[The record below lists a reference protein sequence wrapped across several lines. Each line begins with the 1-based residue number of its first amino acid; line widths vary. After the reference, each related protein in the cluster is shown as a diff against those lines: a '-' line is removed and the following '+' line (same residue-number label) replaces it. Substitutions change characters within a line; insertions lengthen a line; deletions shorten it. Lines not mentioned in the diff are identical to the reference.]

1 MVYYKNKAIRHNMFH
16 INDLRDYDPNRLGD
30 AMPSDLSSLQ
40 LLAGRIASIRFSTK
54 TFFLFIFL
62 LFAVVLPNP
71 CSAKDAVQENPSH
84 DLTSAIAKIE
94 PGTAAEKTVLEKID
108 GGFSTIVNHMA
119 SVLFYRIAADQRHYI
134 QLEHEEHYVR
144 KADSQES
151 FSKHNPN
158 GSYPAKTLS
167 EDEIVALGA
176 RGQLITAAQGGW
188 YRQGTMG
195 EQKVE
200 YVTIVID
207 NSSKYIATDPAATRF
222 QKDSGRLSRFDDETL
237 TRTHVDE
244 LAQQGRLRE
253 DPTLVQQG
261 AKPAYIHSERHGGA
275 PVVVLWLAAGS
286 IFFTFY
292 MRGVNIWGFRHAVE
306 IVRGRY
312 DNPNEPGE
320 VTHFQALSSALS
332 ATVGLGNIAGVT
344 IAMAKGGPGAF
355 FWMVM
360 CGLLGMTSK
369 FVECTLGQMYRQVR
383 EDGTVLGGPMQY
395 LHVGLKEKGLGTL
408 GMVLSIIFAI
418 MCILASFGG
427 GNMFQANQAGSTVL
441 SMVQKSEINELER
454 INREIKIAAEQVA
467 AGVAGEMDT
476 MIALQQQKQ
485 NLQEKMDQM
494 KSVFLPTFGIIFAL
508 LVAMVIIGGI
518 KRIGAAASKV
528 VPTMCL
534 MYIAACLFI
543 ILKHYAR
550 IPDLVMSIFQ
560 EAFTP
565 TAFGGGLLGILVI
578 GVQRAA
584 FSNEAGV
591 GSAAIAHSAAR
602 TEEPVREGAV
612 ALLGPFIDTVVVCSM
627 TALVILITNAWNND
641 AWIVDQGLAGAA
653 LTSVAF
659 ENEISW
665 FPYVLAAAVVLF
677 AYSTIVSW
685 SYYGE
690 RCWERL
696 FGRSSTIVYKII
708 YVSCVFVGAISHLG
722 AVLDFSDMMILS
734 MAFPNILGAVILA
747 PTVKRALADYWDRYR
762 AGEFQTFK

>member
-1 MVYYKNKAIRHNMFH
+1 
-16 INDLRDYDPNRLGD
+16 
-30 AMPSDLSSLQ
+30 MPTDLSLLQ
-40 LLAGRIASIRFSTK
+40 PMADRIASIRFSTK

-62 LFAVVLPNP
+62 LFSVVLPNP
-71 CSAKDAVQENPSH
+71 CSAQEAVPENPTH

-94 PGTAAEKTVLEKID
+94 SGTTAEKTLLEKID
-108 GGFSTIVNHMA
+108 GGFSTIVNQMA

-134 QLEHEEHYVR
+134 QLAHEEHYVR
-144 KADSQES
+144 EVDSQKS
-151 FSKHNPN
+151 FSKHNPS
-158 GSYPAKTLS
+158 GSYPAQTLS
-167 EDEIVALGA
+167 ENEIVALGA

-195 EQKVE
+195 EQQVE
-200 YVTIVID
+200 YITIVID

-222 QKDSGRLSRFDDETL
+222 QKDSGRLSRFDDEIL
-237 TRTHVDE
+237 TRTQVDE

-253 DPTLVQQG
+253 DPELVQQG
-261 AKPAYIHSERHGGA
+261 AKSSYIHRERHGGA

-286 IFFTFY
+286 IFFTLY
-292 MRGVNIWGFRHAVE
+292 MGGVNIWGFRHAIE

-360 CGLLGMTSK
+360 CGLFGMTSK

-408 GMVLSIIFAI
+408 GMVLSIMFAI

-427 GNMFQANQAGSTVL
+427 GNMFQANQAGSTML

-467 AGVAGEMDT
+467 DGVAGEMDT
-476 MIALQQQKQ
+476 MIGLQQQKQ
-485 NLQEKMDQM
+485 NLQKKMDQM

-665 FPYVLAAAVVLF
+665 FPYVLATAVVLF

-696 FGRSSTIVYKII
+696 FGRSSTILYKII

-762 AGEFQTFK
+762 AGEFRTFK

>member
-1 MVYYKNKAIRHNMFH
+1 
-16 INDLRDYDPNRLGD
+16 
-30 AMPSDLSSLQ
+30 
-40 LLAGRIASIRFSTK
+40 
-54 TFFLFIFL
+54 
-62 LFAVVLPNP
+62 
-71 CSAKDAVQENPSH
+71 
-84 DLTSAIAKIE
+84 
-94 PGTAAEKTVLEKID
+94 
-108 GGFSTIVNHMA
+108 
-119 SVLFYRIAADQRHYI
+119 
-134 QLEHEEHYVR
+134 
-144 KADSQES
+144 
-151 FSKHNPN
+151 
-158 GSYPAKTLS
+158 
-167 EDEIVALGA
+167 
-176 RGQLITAAQGGW
+176 
-188 YRQGTMG
+188 
-195 EQKVE
+195 
-200 YVTIVID
+200 
-207 NSSKYIATDPAATRF
+207 
-222 QKDSGRLSRFDDETL
+222 
-237 TRTHVDE
+237 
-244 LAQQGRLRE
+244 
-253 DPTLVQQG
+253 
-261 AKPAYIHSERHGGA
+261 
-275 PVVVLWLAAGS
+275 
-286 IFFTFY
+286 
-292 MRGVNIWGFRHAVE
+292 
-306 IVRGRY
+306 
-312 DNPNEPGE
+312 
-320 VTHFQALSSALS
+320 
-332 ATVGLGNIAGVT
+332 
-344 IAMAKGGPGAF
+344 
-355 FWMVM
+355 
-360 CGLLGMTSK
+360 
-369 FVECTLGQMYRQVR
+369 
-383 EDGTVLGGPMQY
+383 
-395 LHVGLKEKGLGTL
+395 
-408 GMVLSIIFAI
+408 
-418 MCILASFGG
+418 
-427 GNMFQANQAGSTVL
+427 MFQANQAGSTVL

-454 INREIKIAAEQVA
+454 INSEIKIVAEQVA

-476 MIALQQQKQ
+476 MVALQQQKQ
-485 NLQEKMDQM
+485 NLQEKMDQV

-602 TEEPVREGAV
+602 TDEPVREGAV

-665 FPYVLAAAVVLF
+665 FPYVLATAVVLF

-696 FGRSSTIVYKII
+696 FGRSSTILYKII

-762 AGEFQTFK
+762 AGEFRTFK